1 MQMRGF
7 GASSVSHQ
15 RGKGTKCWLF
25 QGKFLGKG
33 LWGKVGH
40 GHVVGHHAVWGKIPG
55 KMPLGKSATVVG
67 QRVQAIRCGKVG
79 RAWSPNA
86 GLQRLNNPEPRNAE
100 QGRKSLEPECGIAT
114 RLR

>member
-55 KMPLGKSATVVG
+55 KMPLGKSATVVRG
-67 QRVQAIRCGKVG
+67 CRFPCGRRRLNGLWSPFGFETWAVTTLEGQAILAKWPV
-79 RAWSPNA
+79 
-86 GLQRLNNPEPRNAE
+86 E
-100 QGRKSLEPECGIAT
+100 
-114 RLR
+114 

>member
-55 KMPLGKSATVVG
+55 KMPLGKSATVVLPLMPESEMH
-67 QRVQAIRCGKVG
+67 KVG
-79 RAWSPNA
+79 MACGARL
-86 GLQRLNNPEPRNAE
+86 GL
-100 QGRKSLEPECGIAT
+100 KLEVKWDYQP
-114 RLR
+114 